1 MEHLHFI
8 YRDEELLCEAVP
20 VRRIAE
26 KIGTPVF
33 VYSRD
38 VIQRHFQK
46 LVDAFRQVE
55 TLVCY
60 SVKALGNLAICQVLR
75 DVGAGF
81 DVVSGGEL
89 FRALQAGGRAK
100 KIVFAGVG
108 KSAEEIEFALDRR
121 ILMFNVESEPE
132 LRLIDLIATQKGMVA
147 DIALRVNPDVD
158 PKTHTYISTGKR
170 ETKFGL
176 DLETAERLAAGIP
189 RLTGIRMI
197 GVHVHIGS
205 QITQVESHV
214 AALRKAIDFADRAK
228 GLGNPVEWI
237 NLGGGF
243 GIHYREVEAPPV
255 SDYADVLLPLIAPS
269 GYRLIIEP
277 GRFIVGNAGLL
288 LTRVL
293 YVKRSGDRRFII
305 CDAGMNDLI
314 RPALYGAWHEVWP
327 VSTPYA
333 KGSPASD
340 AASTPADVVGPVCE
354 SADFLAR
361 DRMLPPVKDGDLM
374 AVFSAGA
381 YGMSMAS
388 NYNGRPRPA
397 EVLVSGSLYEV
408 IRTRETWD
416 DLIRGE
422 RKVARWD

>member
-1 MEHLHFI
+1 
-8 YRDEELLCEAVP
+8 
-20 VRRIAE
+20 
-26 KIGTPVF
+26 
-33 VYSRD
+33 
-38 VIQRHFQK
+38 
-46 LVDAFRQVE
+46 
-55 TLVCY
+55 
-60 SVKALGNLAICQVLR
+60 
-75 DVGAGF
+75 
-81 DVVSGGEL
+81 
-89 FRALQAGGRAK
+89 
-100 KIVFAGVG
+100 
-108 KSAEEIEFALDRR
+108 
-121 ILMFNVESEPE
+121 MFNVESEPE

-147 DIALRVNPDVD
+147 DVALRVNPDVD
-158 PKTHTYISTGKR
+158 PKTHTYITTGKR

-176 DLETAERLAAGIP
+176 DLETAERLAAAIP
-189 RLTGIRMI
+189 GLTGVRMI

-205 QITQVESHV
+205 QITEVTPHLE
-214 AALRKAIDFADRAK
+214 ALKKALAFADRAR

-255 SDYADVLLPLIAPS
+255 SDYADVLQPLIAPS

-288 LTRVL
+288 VSRVL
-293 YVKRSGDRRFII
+293 YVKQSGDRRFVI

-340 AASTPADVVGPVCE
+340 LASTPADVVGPVCE

-361 DRMLPPVKDGDLM
+361 DRMLPPIRDGELL

-397 EVLVSGSLYEV
+397 EVLVSGSLFEV